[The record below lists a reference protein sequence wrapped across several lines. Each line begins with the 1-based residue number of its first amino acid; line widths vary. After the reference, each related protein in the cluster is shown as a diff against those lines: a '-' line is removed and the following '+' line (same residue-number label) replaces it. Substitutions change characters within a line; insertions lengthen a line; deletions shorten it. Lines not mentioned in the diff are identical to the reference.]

1 MLEASYIKSSPF
13 AGVTSSPTQRDR
25 EHDETYWR
33 LTSGGDCG
41 GLNAMICAVAL
52 RAARPMPGTSRCCG
66 RRAAWGSASAMPDA
80 EPSPG
85 EAFWRFSLT
94 FYALPRVAPAL
105 LALQDLE
112 GLDVNLML
120 FALWLGISGRHPLDS
135 GALAVA

>member
-52 RAARPMPGTSRCCG
+52 RAAS
-66 RRAAWGSASAMPDA
+66 AYAWDG
-80 EPSPG
+80 
-85 EAFWRFSLT
+85 
-94 FYALPRVAPAL
+94 AL
-105 LALQDLE
+105 LRTAR
-112 GLDVNLML
+112 G
-120 FALWLGISGRHPLDS
+120 LGICLGN
-135 GALAVA
+135 A